1 VGTGNAGEGTKGV
14 IYLNGWGNENTD
26 DVSGLGIYKATVRAD
41 DTVVLKALGEHDAVA
56 STYGDQT
63 KIIPGHSTLVKAN
76 GQNLTCPEGTG
87 NNVLFQNN
95 KTVYFYVSG
104 TYDDLSVGAK
114 YGVANAVAI
123 TNSTHMKTNALGIA
137 NPAKVETNDKDNN
150 GENDTIV
157 QILTGSGGRKH
168 EEAKETVE
176 AVLVWGYD
184 LGSSDTMY
192 FYRQNSYDI
201 EHKDNASS
209 RAGEKLYT
217 ITYHMF
223 TMDGEPYEAH
233 FDNGGKYYDMETA
246 KETVSSKP
254 TGFYTLGSKDI
265 NKKWASNETD
275 KIYYVKNNVD
285 IGTTDG
291 AKNVYVLNAV
301 AKHDTYVDNLYTHVE
316 DVGGIIPSTAKVVS
330 TVDNCTFDSINE
342 IARACDNG
350 ALVKISYTYST
361 SDYKVKTV
369 FITEYN
375 KNGGTIANAGAD
387 LWSYYSAPWLYVFNN
402 VEKPASY
409 IEVANSAKAALE
421 KAGFT
426 VTNMQPA
433 GMTQNGNVYWT
444 IEATMGGTRYN
455 FTNGPTGMG
464 FGTNGFNYYVNIVQ
478 ETIRVQI
485 NGNLA
490 TNGGVVKEGYC
501 LPESTIKVSDKTV
514 ATGNLYDTLVNNG
527 KTYESVKATNS
538 QIVYTLPASIEAGY
552 TVNFK
557 STTGIKPEKGVV
569 TLALSDGYTVQ
580 SITKDGAT
588 EPVKDNKI
596 TEIGEYT
603 VVVAIAEPKENTTY
617 TVEIDGG
624 KLEGILPSEDG
635 KTFAFTYELISLPAE
650 GAVENV
656 KITAVTTEPEKGKV
670 TLSTNLGEIAPA
682 EITAAGETSVTITV
696 TPEAGK
702 AYSVTYEGTKYE
714 ADENGVITIPVTV
727 SEEQI
732 TNGAAIAFTV
742 VTEDTGDGVNLTAPE
757 GYTILSG
764 GKITAAGEQTARVKI
779 DAFAVDTAYAV
790 TVNGETVVPTLYLGS
805 KELVVTYTLDEMP
818 AEDVVMEIKT
828 ITNFF
833 DMGDGYG
840 KLTTTGVD
848 YICYYVEGTP
858 SRAGVPG
865 GVTTKTDGSYWNF
878 TFKNGDVTID
888 MPFVVSGTKLLF
900 REALPQDVVDK
911 ANNTPGVFRASG
923 KPEAVS
929 TIEFADGD
937 VTAAVDE
944 TTGKIEEINFKLG
957 APKAE
962 GALLPETIVLDGNVE
977 ATIVWKDANDNV
989 VTGETAVAPLSQYT
1003 YEATLKAA
1011 ANTEATFADTVKVTT
1026 QKGGAGVNVP
1036 NFAEDGAEVKEDG
1049 TVVTAPTPIE
1059 AITVNVSGKL
1069 SANAVP
1075 SFEIPISPDY
1085 KWELSEKSP
1094 ADESIMANKTYTW
1107 TVTITSREDKNVK
1120 LTAGTKITLA
1130 FGETGLT
1137 EDDVTVGAIDE
1148 AKGTFTLSVR
1158 TKAASAANDGTKQI
1172 KWDKQAKK
1180 YKFYAYMGPDGKD
1193 KVTPMDAVEIA
1204 AAISAQD
1211 TGNGDLLVDYKDVDM
1226 TAGTIETKKGDTLSF
1241 TTGKANDGDHE
1252 KPIRLYKVTKPDG
1265 TVTYVEADG
1274 VLTGLGDIKAIVVKG
1289 TNVGSTDTPTAWA
1302 TAEGT
1307 VNGRKVTLT
1316 GLNKDTAF
1324 VEALPLAALTNGEI
1338 KISDTKVATVKV
1350 APGEGQAEGA
1360 LAVTADKSY
1369 IAKGATVKIEFAA
1382 TVADLKG
1389 ENVEIKMNGEPV
1401 ANVKYDGAG
1410 KLTADS
1416 AKFVDV
1422 TVDGVNETA
1431 TVENGKGKVT
1441 FAAESGVVVT
1451 LNGEVLEANEDG
1463 KYAISVPDGMAIAAT
1478 QTTKNSDG
1486 TTTVKYVETTG
1497 ISNGLYEAQKNDKD
1511 PLDGE
1516 IRLATVFEVSL
1527 TGSDLGF
1534 ELYTAYD
1541 GKELKPADKVSVTAT
1556 SRAGE
1561 KTYIAVG
1568 EDGTA
1573 NVWVKAATKNT
1584 EILAAEGSGV
1594 TMAVTDKTP
1603 TMYREGIWEATVTK
1617 NVTQDNFKAGL
1628 SLNYSEIETAITA
1641 SGTLVKDQKAD
1652 FTTEN
1657 SLGDADA
1664 VVTSTEWEEETE
1676 NFGAV
1681 VSAKIDASGKLVITA
1696 TYLKDPAGGS
1706 GGRADTDP
1714 LGVVRVHL
1722 KTSTGLVMETTI
1734 GLVAATT
1741 N

>member
-1 VGTGNAGEGTKGV
+1 
-14 IYLNGWGNENTD
+14 
-26 DVSGLGIYKATVRAD
+26 
-41 DTVVLKALGEHDAVA
+41 
-56 STYGDQT
+56 
-63 KIIPGHSTLVKAN
+63 
-76 GQNLTCPEGTG
+76 
-87 NNVLFQNN
+87 
-95 KTVYFYVSG
+95 
-104 TYDDLSVGAK
+104 
-114 YGVANAVAI
+114 
-123 TNSTHMKTNALGIA
+123 
-137 NPAKVETNDKDNN
+137 
-150 GENDTIV
+150 
-157 QILTGSGGRKH
+157 
-168 EEAKETVE
+168 
-176 AVLVWGYD
+176 
-184 LGSSDTMY
+184 
-192 FYRQNSYDI
+192 
-201 EHKDNASS
+201 
-209 RAGEKLYT
+209 
-217 ITYHMF
+217 
-223 TMDGEPYEAH
+223 
-233 FDNGGKYYDMETA
+233 
-246 KETVSSKP
+246 
-254 TGFYTLGSKDI
+254 
-265 NKKWASNETD
+265 
-275 KIYYVKNNVD
+275 
-285 IGTTDG
+285 
-291 AKNVYVLNAV
+291 

-444 IEATMGGTRYN
+444 IEATMGNTRYN

-1369 IAKGATVKIEFAA
+1369 IAKGATVKIEFVNTAI
-1382 TVADLKG
+1382 DGLKG
-1389 ENVEIKMNGEPV
+1389 QDIEFKVNGKVVATGKYNDKGVLTLDGEN
-1401 ANVKYDGAG
+1401 AG
-1410 KLTADS
+1410 K
-1416 AKFVDV
+1416 KFIEVTINDV
-1422 TVDGVNETA
+1422 NTVTTVDASKN
-1431 TVENGKGKVT
+1431 KVT
-1441 FAAESGVVVT
+1441 FEATSGMTVT
-1451 LNGEVLEANEDG
+1451 LNGVTLTPDANSEYTLPALAEGLEYV
-1463 KYAISVPDGMAIAAT
+1463 K
-1478 QTTKNSDG
+1478 TTTTVNSDG
-1486 TTTVKYVETTG
+1486 TTSEEYGEVTITENKYT
-1497 ISNGLYEAQKNDKD
+1497 ADKD
-1511 PLDGE
+1511 DKDTLDGV
-1516 IRLATVFEVSL
+1516 IRLK
-1527 TGSDLGF
+1527 
-1534 ELYTAYD
+1534 TAFTMKYGNAPTDFDIYAKYD
-1541 GKELKPADKVSVTAT
+1541 GKALVDGDKFST
-1556 SRAGE
+1556 S
-1561 KTYIAVG
+1561 KKYIPVG

-1573 NVWVKAATKNT
+1573 TVWVAAKNANT
-1584 EILAAEGSGV
+1584 EIVVADGKESDVSEMTLI
-1594 TMAVTDKTP
+1594 TDP
-1603 TMYREGIWEATVTK
+1603 TMFRNGLWEVTVTTAVNENTFAAGLQLPASDADPK
-1617 NVTQDNFKAGL
+1617 KTADGTASAAVAIGTKIEFKVADLELDGAKATSVVWENGTAHENLAENVTVSIG
-1628 SLNYSEIETAITA
+1628 
-1641 SGTLVKDQKAD
+1641 AD
-1652 FTTEN
+1652 G
-1657 SLGDADA
+1657 S
-1664 VVTSTEWEEETE
+1664 
-1676 NFGAV
+1676 
-1681 VSAKIDASGKLVITA
+1681 LVITA
-1696 TYLKDPAGGS
+1696 TAEKEIAATAENLGAVRVTIKTASGLTMEGVYVLKLTISTGSS
-1706 GGRADTDP
+1706 GGGGGR
-1714 LGVVRVHL
+1714 
-1722 KTSTGLVMETTI
+1722 
-1734 GLVAATT
+1734 
-1741 N
+1741 